1 MGPHPELLGRPVAR
15 LRANDPSAARSARA
29 TVANQDLF
37 AHVSPRAQVL
47 PTRVT
52 GSLRGVPP
60 GEHRD
65 LAVAVNGRI
74 RATSRS
80 FDFHRGEPEYYSFE
94 LPETALRPGRNR
106 LEILELP

>member
-1 MGPHPELLGRPVAR
+1 MP
-15 LRANDPSAARSARA
+15 ARA
-29 TVANQDLF
+29 SVANAALYE
-37 AHVSPRAQVL
+37 HVSPRDQVL

-52 GSLRGVPP
+52 GSLFGVPP

-65 LAVAVNGRI
+65 LVLAVNGLI

-80 FDFHRGEPEYYSFE
+80 FDFHRGEPEYYSFQ

-106 LEILELP
+106 LEILAIR

>member
-1 MGPHPELLGRPVAR
+1 M
-15 LRANDPSAARSARA
+15 
-29 TVANQDLF
+29 TVANAALYE
-37 AHVSPRAQVL
+37 HVSPGDDVL

-52 GSLRGVPP
+52 GSLLGVPP

-65 LAVAVNGRI
+65 LALAVNGRI

-80 FDFHRGEPEYYSFE
+80 FDFHRGEPEYYSFQ

-106 LEILELP
+106 LEVLAVR

>member
-1 MGPHPELLGRPVAR
+1 M
-15 LRANDPSAARSARA
+15 
-29 TVANQDLF
+29 
-37 AHVSPRAQVL
+37 
-47 PTRVT
+47 
-52 GSLRGVPP
+52 PP

-80 FDFHRGEPEYYSFE
+80 FDFHRGEPEYYSFQ

-106 LEILELP
+106 LEIVELP